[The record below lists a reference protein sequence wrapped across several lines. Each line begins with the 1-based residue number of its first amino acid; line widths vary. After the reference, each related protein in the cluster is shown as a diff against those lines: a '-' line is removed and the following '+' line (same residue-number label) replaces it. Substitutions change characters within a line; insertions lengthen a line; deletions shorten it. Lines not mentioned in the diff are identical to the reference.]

1 MSDIYYQPRRTQ
13 YKSQYVPMPLDF
25 MQKSLQAKQ
34 AKWDTTQLALDELQE
49 MKFNAIRGGADEKYI
64 QNIEKKIDQFVDD
77 SLTKDIGSSNYLNE
91 FKKFKRGITSDK
103 NIKIIESEY
112 AKDKAIQDLKE
123 KYIQDGKTTEGVDE
137 VWYEAEQARKAYI
150 EGKGYAGKNR
160 LLSVSDIRPG
170 VNVQTETEELFNQM
184 KPEVVDDMLNKSY
197 REISQDKID
206 TTVHDNFINWLSQP
220 AGRQVLAQFDQRF
233 GHPPNG
239 RGLSREKNIQSTTE
253 KNADGTPK
261 IISKYDQYLEEKEE
275 FAYNRLQNIANTF
288 TTSSGSR
295 GNNGNGNKNKN
306 GIDPGADNVSVSD
319 ESNSY
324 EDNANAQINANEKVQ
339 TAKNAITEYTETQ
352 KQINPDY
359 NFEDDDSA
367 FANTLNINKETAL
380 EYENQ
385 VSQAMDDADGEI
397 LSRSNEEISKDE
409 YLNKI
414 DNMRKLNADAGL
426 LEELDM
432 TNTLLNTGK
441 IEIGKNLTQDEFNA
455 KTIEEQQQILLN
467 NKKIDAYQK
476 AIEGYISKMPDEER
490 IEEIKLQVDTV
501 LKENDLGSLD
511 EYNSWIDAVD
521 KISEI
526 SSFVTGSIPTGSW
539 LKVIG
544 DRSTYKKIENIIHT
558 TNNDAA
564 LAKSFTESQ
573 KGSKT
578 TNQNKK
584 ANYTY
589 SRDVLTKANNGESF
603 DAIDSDAYNNAF
615 PGKLSGIWSEVK
627 NIENRE
633 DLIASLYENSGTLKS
648 KIENL
653 FSPQSTSEAHKKED
667 LNRKN
672 NIKAEI
678 LSAFDLKGNNSWND
692 LDKRISDF
700 NQKAEFA
707 GYQVEIEKQKNKN
720 PELHKEIYNEYMGD
734 FSNTAET
741 LYEFETDKFNKF
753 NSANE
758 LVNDMEV
765 IIDNVSA
772 PEFLEKAK
780 EEFAEKNDM
789 DLDDISINW
798 SSDKESFSL
807 KNRNLINSDDE
818 SLVYN
823 GSLNYNISYLN
834 DGKPEV
840 IEFQAANAKI
850 NPTGYYQGLKQE
862 LLDKKITDYQILD
875 KQLTN
880 FNVNTNTYNDYVRLM
895 QKNNLALQEMQMLS
909 NPRVATRLD
918 RFEKSMDRM
927 FSPNSITPDA
937 FNEVVVDADGEIISG
952 GDYKRGSKNLSF
964 QIGNNLNQFSITP
977 KLVDG
982 RVLYDINTKI
992 TYQNSNDVTVTKDE
1006 GNTLDE
1012 IMNFMLSINT
1022 KDFEETVTT
1031 SATEYAKKYLY
1042 AGTEGQEEQ

>member
-34 AKWDTTQLALDELQE
+34 AKWDTTQLALDELQD

-64 QNIEKKIDQFVDD
+64 QDIEKKINQFVDD

-91 FKKFKRGITSDK
+91 FKKFKKGITSDK

-150 EGKGYAGKNR
+150 KEGYAGKNR
-160 LLSVSDIRPG
+160 LLNVSDIRPG
-170 VNVQTETEELFNQM
+170 VNIQTDTEELFNQM

-197 REISQDKID
+197 REISQDKIN
-206 TTVHDNFINWLSQP
+206 TAVYDNYINWLSQP

-261 IISKYDQYLEEKEE
+261 MISKYDQYLEEKDE
-275 FAYNRLQNIANTF
+275 FAYDRLQSIANTF

-295 GNNGNGNKNKN
+295 GNDGKGNKNKN
-306 GIDPGADNVSVSD
+306 SINPEANNVSTSG
-319 ESNSY
+319 ESTSY
-324 EDNANAQINANEKVQ
+324 EDNVNAQINAGEKVE
-339 TAKNAITEYTETQ
+339 TTKNAITEYIENQTQ
-352 KQINPDY
+352 NNPDY
-359 NFEDDDSA
+359 NFDEDNSA
-367 FANTLNINKETAL
+367 FANTLKINKETAL
-380 EYENQ
+380 EEERQ
-385 VSQAMDDADGEI
+385 VSQAMDYADGEV
-397 LSRSNEEISKDE
+397 LSGSNNEISTDE
-409 YLNKI
+409 YLNEIK
-414 DNMRKLNADAGL
+414 NMRELNADTGL
-426 LEELDM
+426 SEELDM

-441 IEIGKNLTQDEFNA
+441 IEIGKDLTQDEFDA
-455 KTIEEQQQILLN
+455 KTIDEQKQILIN
-467 NKKIDAYQK
+467 NEKIDAYQK
-476 AIEGYISKMPDEER
+476 AIENYISIMPDEQR
-490 IEEIKLQVDTV
+490 VEEIKSQVDAV
-501 LKENDLGSLD
+501 LAENDLGSLD
-511 EYNSWIDAVD
+511 EYNSWIDAID
-521 KISEI
+521 TIAEI
-526 SSFVTGSIPTGSW
+526 SSFVTNSIPAGSW
-539 LKVIG
+539 LKIIG
-544 DRSTYKKIENIIHT
+544 DRDVYKSIEEIIHKT
-558 TNNDAA
+558 QNDAD
-564 LAKSFTESQ
+564 LAKGFTESQ

-603 DAIDSDAYNNAF
+603 DAIDSEKYNNVY
-615 PGKLSGIWSEVK
+615 PGKLNNIWNKVKEVDDRETLI
-627 NIENRE
+627 NSLFENG
-633 DLIASLYENSGTLKS
+633 GTLNS
-648 KIENL
+648 EIENL
-653 FSPQSTSEAHKKED
+653 FSPQSTSPVHIKKDRE
-667 LNRKN
+667 RKN

-678 LSAFDLKGNNSWND
+678 LSAFDLKGSSSWND
-692 LDKRISDF
+692 LDERIANF

-707 GYQVEIEKQKNKN
+707 GYQVEIENQKKKN
-720 PELHKEIYNEYMGD
+720 PELHKEKYNNYMGD
-734 FSNTAET
+734 FSNTSET
-741 LYEFETDKFNKF
+741 LYHNM
-753 NSANE
+753 N
-758 LVNDMEV
+758 
-765 IIDNVSA
+765 
-772 PEFLEKAK
+772 
-780 EEFAEKNDM
+780 
-789 DLDDISINW
+789 LDDISISW
-798 SSDKESFSL
+798 SSDKGSFSL

-840 IEFQAANAKI
+840 IPFQAPNAKI

-909 NPRVATRLD
+909 NPRAATRLD
-918 RFEKSMDRM
+918 RFEKSMVRM

-937 FNEVVVDADGEIISG
+937 FNEVVKDADGEITSG
-952 GDYKRGSKNLSF
+952 GEYKRGSKNLSF
-964 QIGNNLNQFSITP
+964 QIGNSLNQFSITP
-977 KLVDG
+977 KLIDG
-982 RVLYDINTKI
+982 RVLYDIDTRI
-992 TYQNSNDVTVTKDE
+992 THQDSNDVTLTKDE

-1031 SATEYAKKYLY
+1031 SATDYAKKYLY
-1042 AGTEGQEEQ
+1042 ENTEGQGE

>member
-1 MSDIYYQPRRTQ
+1 MSDIYYQPKRTQ

-34 AKWDTTQLALDELQE
+34 AKWDTTQLALDELQD

-64 QNIEKKIDQFVDD
+64 QDIEKKINQFVDD

-91 FKKFKRGITSDK
+91 FKKFKKGITSDK

-150 EGKGYAGKNR
+150 KEGYAGKNR
-160 LLSVSDIRPG
+160 LLNVSDIRPG
-170 VNVQTETEELFNQM
+170 VNIQTDTEELFNQM

-197 REISQDKID
+197 REISQDKIN
-206 TTVHDNFINWLSQP
+206 TAVYDNYINWLSQP

-261 IISKYDQYLEEKEE
+261 MISKYDQYLEEKDE
-275 FAYNRLQNIANTF
+275 FAYDRLQSIANTF

-295 GNNGNGNKNKN
+295 GNDGKGNKNKN
-306 GIDPGADNVSVSD
+306 SINPEANNVSTSG
-319 ESNSY
+319 ESTSY
-324 EDNANAQINANEKVQ
+324 EDNVNAQINAGEKVQ
-339 TAKNAITEYTETQ
+339 TAKNTITEYIENKKET
-352 KQINPDY
+352 NPDY
-359 NFEDDDSA
+359 NFDEDNSA
-367 FANTLNINKETAL
+367 FANTLKINKETAL
-380 EYENQ
+380 EEERQ
-385 VSQAMDDADGEI
+385 VSQAMDYADGEV
-397 LSRSNEEISKDE
+397 LSGSNNEISTDE
-409 YLNKI
+409 YLDKI
-414 DNMRKLNADAGL
+414 NNMRELNADTGL
-426 LEELDM
+426 SEELDM

-441 IEIGKNLTQDEFNA
+441 IEIGKDLTQDEFDA
-455 KTIEEQQQILLN
+455 KTIDEQKQILIN
-467 NKKIDAYQK
+467 NEKIDAYQK
-476 AIEGYISKMPDEER
+476 AIENYISIMPDEQR
-490 IEEIKLQVDTV
+490 VEEIKSQVDAV
-501 LKENDLGSLD
+501 LKENDLGSVD
-511 EYNSWIDAVD
+511 EYNSWIEAVD

-526 SSFVTGSIPTGSW
+526 SSFVTNSIPAGSW
-539 LKVIG
+539 LKIIG
-544 DRSTYKKIENIIHT
+544 DRDVYKSIEEIIHKT
-558 TNNDAA
+558 HNDAD
-564 LAKSFTESQ
+564 LAKGFTESQ

-603 DAIDSDAYNNAF
+603 DAIDSEKYNNVY
-615 PGKLSGIWSEVK
+615 PGKLNNIWNKVKEVDDRETLI
-627 NIENRE
+627 NSLFENG
-633 DLIASLYENSGTLKS
+633 GTLNS
-648 KIENL
+648 EIENL
-653 FSPQSTSEAHKKED
+653 FSPQSTSPVHIKKDRE
-667 LNRKN
+667 RKN

-678 LSAFDLKGNNSWND
+678 LSAFDLKGSSSWND
-692 LDKRISDF
+692 LDERIANF

-707 GYQVEIEKQKNKN
+707 GYQVEIENQKKKN
-720 PELHKEIYNEYMGD
+720 PELHKEKYNKYMGD
-734 FSNTAET
+734 FSNTSET
-741 LYEFETDKFNKF
+741 LYQFEKDKFNDF

-765 IIDNVSA
+765 IIDNASA

-780 EEFAEKNDM
+780 EKFAEEHNM
-789 DLDDISINW
+789 NLDDISINW
-798 SSDKESFSL
+798 SSDKGSFSL

-840 IEFQAANAKI
+840 IERQAPNAKI

-909 NPRVATRLD
+909 NPRAATRLD
-918 RFEKSMDRM
+918 RFEKSMVRM

-937 FNEVVVDADGEIISG
+937 FNEVVKDADGEITSG
-952 GDYKRGSKNLSF
+952 GEYKRGSKNLSF
-964 QIGNNLNQFSITP
+964 QIGNSLNQFSITP
-977 KLVDG
+977 KLIDG
-982 RVLYDINTKI
+982 RVLYDIDTRI
-992 TYQNSNDVTVTKDE
+992 THQDSNDVTLTKDE
-1006 GNTLDE
+1006 GHTLDE

-1031 SATEYAKKYLY
+1031 SATDYAKKYLY
-1042 AGTEGQEEQ
+1042 ENTEGQGE